1 MFITNKRSK
10 SCMNKQVIGITIA
23 VLIGI
28 TIAVFMWH
36 QQTSNDSNKSD
47 NIVEKVPALSNTQNT
62 TQVNTST
69 LPNNTAGKQYS
80 IGLSES
86 VTIKSP

>member
-10 SCMNKQVIGITIA
+10 SCVNKQIIGITIA

-36 QQTSNDSNKSD
+36 HQTSNDSNKSD
-47 NIVEKVPALSNTQNT
+47 NIEKGSVLPNTQNT
-62 TQVNTST
+62 SQVNTST
-69 LPNNTAGKQYS
+69 LPNNATGKQYS